1 MAYGMT
7 LICDGREVTFPV
19 LPEKVEVSAS
29 NKNEKVTVLGLGEV
43 LVLNMKGLKTIA
55 WEGFFPARSA
65 PYVTGSAGDT
75 ISSVRAIQEAR
86 DSGEPA
92 RFLITGTDLDC
103 NEQVGIETF
112 DYEERGGEVGDI
124 YYSIKLTQWKNTSPK
139 KIVLPAKPKEPAKVQ
154 ETKRP
159 AAKPKTTKKYTVKS
173 GDCLWTIAQRY
184 YGKGSDWKKIYNAN
198 KGVIGSNPNLIYP
211 GQVYTIP

>member
-7 LICDGREVTFPV
+7 LICGGREVNFPV
-19 LPEKVEVSAS
+19 LPEKIEVSAGS
-29 NKNEKVTVLGLGEV
+29 KNEKTTVLGLGEV
-43 LVLNMKGLKTIA
+43 LLIKEKGLKTVS
-55 WEGFFPARSA
+55 WEGFFPAHSA
-65 PYVTGSAGDT
+65 PFVSGSAGDPIT
-75 ISSVRAIQEAR
+75 SVRAIQNAR
-86 DSGEPA
+86 DEGEPV

-103 NEQVGIETF
+103 NEQMGIETF

-124 YYSIKLTQWKNTSPK
+124 YYTIKLQQWKNISPK
-139 KIVLPAKPKEPAKVQ
+139 RIVLPAKPKEPAKVQ

-159 AAKPKTTKKYTVKS
+159 TTKPKTSKKYTVKS

-211 GQVYTIP
+211 GQTYTIP